1 MTTHSTPLFLLFFF
15 NAPATTEIYTLSL
28 HDALPILHLAHERRR
43 GRERWLARVGARGGC
58 HSVSPSWDDEQHRDQ
73 RNHQRGHRSH
83 LAHPSILV
91 GVRVPS
97 NLVCVTHQQYPCRS
111 ERREADPPASL
122 RIPRRADSSI
132 SSGVSFT
139 RALVRRGPTMN
150 RRSGDFPTT
159 T

>member
-1 MTTHSTPLFLLFFF
+1 MVEDCEDLL
-15 NAPATTEIYTLSL
+15 
-28 HDALPILHLAHERRR
+28 DVHLAHERRR

-58 HSVSPSWDDEQHRDQ
+58 HTVSPSWDDEQHRDQ

-122 RIPRRADSSI
+122 RIPKRSEEHTSELQSQSNLVCRLLLEKKKKI
-132 SSGVSFT
+132 T
-139 RALVRRGPTMN
+139 RPQAN
-150 RRSGDFPTT
+150 AKQ
-159 T
+159 